1 MPSLDSRFEE
11 LRRRLA
17 DGVGLRNTGDDP
29 VYYLVFR
36 PDQMLAVKRKL
47 KEWSAKLAR
56 DGWKVVSFSMGEAV
70 LDILQAHDLR
80 PLWLEG
86 ERDASLDEVNTTLRE
101 ALLAEGALGSRL
113 SAAMERLQGEKKAVF
128 VITDIEALHPYL
140 RIGAF
145 EQRMQGRV
153 PVPTVILYPGSRSGQ
168 FSLKFLGY
176 YPEDGNYRS
185 THIGT

>member
-1 MPSLDSRFEE
+1 MESLDSSFEE

-29 VYYLVFR
+29 VYYLIFR
-36 PDQMLAVKRKL
+36 PDRMLAVKREL
-47 KEWSAKLAR
+47 KEWNAKLAR
-56 DGWKVVSFSMGEAV
+56 DGWKVVVFSMGEAV
-70 LDILQAHDLR
+70 LEILGAHDLR
-80 PLWLEG
+80 SFWLVG
-86 ERDASLDEVNTTLRE
+86 ERDSSLDEVNATLRE

-113 SAAMERLQGEKKAVF
+113 SAAMQELQGEKRAVL

-153 PVPTVILYPGSRSGQ
+153 SVPTVILYPGSRSGQ
-168 FSLKFLGY
+168 FSLRFLGY

-185 THIGT
+185 IHIGN